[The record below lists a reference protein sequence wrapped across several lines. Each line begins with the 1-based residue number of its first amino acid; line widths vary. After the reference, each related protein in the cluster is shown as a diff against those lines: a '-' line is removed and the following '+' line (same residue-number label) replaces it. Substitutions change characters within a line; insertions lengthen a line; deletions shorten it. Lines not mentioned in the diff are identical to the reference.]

1 MKSTLLTLFTF
12 TASFFLYGQPLDEK
26 ILEGFSF
33 RNVGPAGMS
42 GRITA
47 IDVVNSSPNHIYI
60 GSASGGVWESTD
72 GGITW
77 NPIFD
82 DQPSLAIGAIRINQQ
97 NPSEIWVGTGEGN
110 PRNSQNSGKGI
121 FRTLDG
127 GRTWKHMGL
136 AETKVIH
143 RILIDYHDPSTIYV
157 GAGGSPWGPSQERGV
172 FKSTDS
178 GKTWNRIFFLMTN
191 RE

>member
-1 MKSTLLTLFTF
+1 MSSMHHPIIFISVQLQG
-12 TASFFLYGQPLDEK
+12 ACGNQPM
-26 ILEGFSF
+26 
-33 RNVGPAGMS
+33 V
-42 GRITA
+42 
-47 IDVVNSSPNHIYI
+47 
-60 GSASGGVWESTD
+60 ES
-72 GGITW
+72 TW

-82 DQPSLAIGAIRINQQ
+82 DQPSLAIGAIKINQQ

-136 AETKVIH
+136 TETKVIH
-143 RILIDYHDPSTIYV
+143 RILIDYHTPSTIYV
-157 GAGGSPWGPSQERGV
+157 GAGGSPWGPSPDRGV

-178 GKTWNRIFFLMTN
+178 GKTWTKILFSNEKSGIGDMVMDPAQSAQDCCCIIRTYADAVGFCEWRGGIRFIPHV
-191 RE
+191 